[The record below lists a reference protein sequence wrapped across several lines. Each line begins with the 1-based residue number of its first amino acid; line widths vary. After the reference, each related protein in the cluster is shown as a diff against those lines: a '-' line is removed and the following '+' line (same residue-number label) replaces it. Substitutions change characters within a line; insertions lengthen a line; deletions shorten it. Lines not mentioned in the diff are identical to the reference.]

1 MLSEALAGT
10 RPRGSTSEADED
22 LLNELIHSEKDK
34 AENMIT
40 GQFIKDIFIDLQTR
54 GKLRDLNLN
63 ENNDSDGFF
72 IRRLA
77 HLQHICQTVRGKLVD
92 PNDSLDVAKFLLNK
106 LHPTPAVCGFPSID
120 AMKVIQTYESKAFSR
135 GFYAGPSGYIGKESS
150 DVIVAIRSG
159 LFVKR
164 ETQQLELKTKRI
176 LLDKNNGIH
185 NINKIDNRDNNGS
198 VLHTYAGAG
207 IVSGSTVQGEWTETT
222 QKLGVLSSQFFPSPL
237 NLQSITNPNVAWA
250 TVFIE
255 ELIRSGISQVYICP
269 GSRSTP
275 LTAAM
280 ARAMKSHVGTLHVVS
295 VHDERAAAFRALGY
309 ARSNDRAAAVI
320 TSSGTA
326 VANLYPAVMEAGLDG
341 VPLLLLTA
349 DRPYE
354 SRDNG
359 SNQSVD
365 QVKVS

>member
-1 MLSEALAGT
+1 MAGT

-40 GQFIKDIFIDLQTR
+40 GQFIKDIFIDLQNE

-63 ENNDSDGFF
+63 ENNDRDGFF

-92 PNDSLDVAKFLLNK
+92 PNDSLDVAKILLNK
-106 LHPTPAVCGFPSID
+106 LHPTPAVCGFPSVD
-120 AMKVIQTYESKAFSR
+120 AMNVIQAYESKAFNR

-159 LFVKR
+159 LFIK
-164 ETQQLELKTKRI
+164 LKKEFEVENRI
-176 LLDKNNGIH
+176 FDNNEIDRDKMY
-185 NINKIDNRDNNGS
+185 NRDNGS

-207 IVSGSTVQGEWTETT
+207 IVPGSTVQGEWTETT

-255 ELIRSGISQVYICP
+255 ELIRSGITQVYICP

-365 QVKVS
+365 QVKVSS